1 MEEELM
7 EEEGVK
13 KGEVIAVY
21 PGTFDPLTN
30 GHVSLVKRGLT
41 IFDKVVVAVAQDTGK
56 NSLFTLEERVEMA
69 QEVFADNPRV
79 EVESFSGLL
88 VNYVLKRGASVVLR
102 GLRAVSD
109 FEYEFQM
116 ALMNRRLARSIQTV
130 FLMTDYKWMYISSSI
145 IRQAASLDGNIQ
157 GLIPNLIVPRV
168 YKKFAEK
175 AREENGPS
183 TL

>member
-1 MEEELM
+1 MEKDVM
-7 EEEGVK
+7 DEGVK
-13 KGEVIAVY
+13 SGEVIAVY

-56 NSLFTLEERVEMA
+56 NSLFSLAERVEMA
-69 QEVFADNPRV
+69 SEVFADTPRV

-88 VNYVLKRGASVVLR
+88 VNYVLRRKASVILR

-145 IRQAASLDGNIQ
+145 IRSAASLDGNIQ
-157 GLIPNLIVPRV
+157 GLIPNRIVPRV
-168 YKKFAEK
+168 YAKYAQLEREKKESGL
-175 AREENGPS
+175 E
-183 TL
+183 

>member
-1 MEEELM
+1 MEE
-7 EEEGVK
+7 K
-13 KGEVIAVY
+13 KREVIAVY

-41 IFDKVVVAVAQDTGK
+41 IFDRVVVAVAQDTGK
-56 NSLFTLEERVEMA
+56 NSLFSFDERVEMA
-69 QEVFADNPRV
+69 RTVFADTPRV
-79 EVESFSGLL
+79 DVEGFTGLL
-88 VNYVLKRGASVVLR
+88 VNYVMRRGASVILR

-116 ALMNRRLARSIQTV
+116 ALMNRRLARTIQTV

-157 GLIPNLIVPRV
+157 GLVPNLIVPRV
-168 YKKFAEK
+168 YAKFAQLE
-175 AREENGPS
+175 RERRES
-183 TL
+183 EE